1 MLAYE
6 GRVSFQDLAFAYPD
20 NQTPIFES
28 LKVDLEPGAVLIVAG
43 GNGTGKT
50 TLSRLVVG
58 LIEPTRGRILVDG
71 LELQQVAPEW
81 WRMQVSYLPQEP
93 SFLNATISENL
104 KIANPQADDAAVNAA
119 INAVTCG
126 AISARQRM
134 GLKPSSKKRRGPG
147 SRNSPATGAC

>member
-1 MLAYE
+1 MHSLEKLAKARQAMGMAQQIGRLPSEASEGVALASYE
-6 GRVSFQDLAFAYPD
+6 GRVSFQDLAFAYPN

-58 LIEPTRGRILVDG
+58 LIRPTRGRILVDG

-81 WRMQVSYLPQEP
+81 WRMQVSC
-93 SFLNATISENL
+93 
-104 KIANPQADDAAVNAA
+104 KNPR
-119 INAVTCG
+119 
-126 AISARQRM
+126 S
-134 GLKPSSKKRRGPG
+134 
-147 SRNSPATGAC
+147 